1 MLKFINYQLGNEQTQ
16 NELEQKI
23 SPLIQ
28 QTVQL
33 NLKAFQTFNPQILE
47 IIQQHN
53 VEKHS
58 IFCTNSG
65 QLNIVDII
73 TGRVIYSATPE
84 QEIQQEVEDFV
95 RQAPVIF
102 LDETCQ
108 GGDAEPLPAV
118 IDVLMVFG
126 FGLGYHIVP
135 LLQSA
140 RIKYLII
147 YEPELDNIACSV
159 QSTDWQQIFELAAAT
174 GTQLSFQFGNAGAS
188 IAEDIQELLYIVPD
202 LQKIYLYRHLCH
214 PVSDEII
221 AFLHQNTGKP
231 EELQRKSRQF
241 RGFNMATDYVAEH
254 PKNILGF
261 QPLSTVLQ
269 TEHTTLF
276 SRNMLAFAK
285 LYPELHQ
292 LLSVYQPTAWLL
304 AQDNDGLDNLYHK
317 DRRIFLYQDLL
328 EDSEKLVKQYLAEP
342 FKDDVIVGQAASDK
356 LASYIHFKY
365 IKKLR
370 DFFLALKSEKHP
382 LPVAVDSLIVFGVAL
397 GKHIELLYQQRD
409 ITNLYVCEPNLD
421 FFYAS
426 VFVTDWSAILLDA
439 ENNNKRIYF
448 NIGGDGAEYF
458 NDFMGQFYQVG
469 AYAIANTYMFPAYYT
484 PELYSAINSLRRQ
497 LKVVLTMGEFYDHAR
512 FGIGHSYLSI
522 EAGHQFLKAELP
534 QESYKLSAGLPVF
547 IIGNGPSLDTS
558 IDFIKQYRSH
568 VVVIS
573 CGTAI
578 RSLYKQGVQ
587 PDFHAEVEQ
596 NRANYDWITQ
606 IDDAS
611 YLKQINLLSVN
622 GVHPD
627 TASLFGQTYLAFK
640 DGEASTQIFRKG
652 MTEQGFS
659 IASLSYA
666 YPTVSNLAINYAI
679 KLGFKTMYLFGIDL
693 GYADITRHHSKHSA
707 YYNQSGKEIINYEQ
721 HYGSGFPV
729 KGNFRSFVYTKPE
742 FDVSRQLIEKVLA
755 DIPNKVEV
763 YNCSDGAFI
772 KGTAPLD
779 PANIIIQQKDD
790 AASICEKICKLAYY
804 KKGNKYCARQILA
817 DYDLSLLAASIDRWC
832 DLIDVK
838 VSGYQ
843 QAKDLIDKQ
852 WKLLIDES
860 SDKENII
867 FYLFYGSSNYFFS
880 ILTKMLPWDN
890 SEKDLERFNHV
901 LKLWRCYL
909 LDAKD
914 DFIKN
919 PVKQDAVSSGLN
931 FS

>member
-1 MLKFINYQLGNEQTQ
+1 L
-16 NELEQKI
+16 
-23 SPLIQ
+23 
-28 QTVQL
+28 V
-33 NLKAFQTFNPQILE
+33 
-47 IIQQHN
+47 
-53 VEKHS
+53 
-58 IFCTNSG
+58 
-65 QLNIVDII
+65 
-73 TGRVIYSATPE
+73 
-84 QEIQQEVEDFV
+84 
-95 RQAPVIF
+95 
-102 LDETCQ
+102 
-108 GGDAEPLPAV
+108 
-118 IDVLMVFG
+118 
-126 FGLGYHIVP
+126 
-135 LLQSA
+135 
-140 RIKYLII
+140 I
-147 YEPELDNIACSV
+147 YEPELYNLVCSI
-159 QSTDWQQIFELAAAT
+159 QSTDWEQIFELAAAT
-174 GTQLSFQFGNAGAS
+174 GTQLSFQFGNAGTS
-188 IAEDIQELLYIVPD
+188 IAEDIQELISIEPG

-214 PVSDEII
+214 PVSDEVI
-221 AFLHQNTGKP
+221 AFLHENTGRS
-231 EELQRKSRQF
+231 EELQRKGRQF
-241 RGFNMATDYVAEH
+241 RGFNMAIDYVEEH
-254 PKNILGF
+254 PKNVLGY
-261 QPLSTVLQ
+261 QPLSIALQ

-292 LLSVYQPTAWLL
+292 LFSVYQPTSWLL

-317 DRRIFLYQDLL
+317 GRRAFFYQDFLN
-328 EDSEKLVKQYLAEP
+328 DSEKLVEQYLAEP

-382 LPVAVDSLIVFGVAL
+382 LPMAVDSLIVFGVAL
-397 GKHIELLYQQRD
+397 GKHIGLLYQQRD

-426 VFVTDWSAILLDA
+426 LFVTDWSEILLDA
-439 ENNNKRIYF
+439 EKNNKRIYF

-522 EAGHQFLKAELP
+522 KAGHQFLRAELP
-534 QESYKLSAGLPVF
+534 QECYKLSAGLPVF

-558 IDFIKQYRSH
+558 IDFIKQYRSS

-606 IDDAS
+606 IDDSA

-652 MTEQGFS
+652 MTDRGFN

-679 KLGFKTMYLFGIDL
+679 KLGFETIYLFGIDL

-707 YYNQSGKEIINYEQ
+707 YYNQSGKEIINYEE

-755 DIPNKVEV
+755 DISDKVEV
-763 YNCSDGAFI
+763 YNCSDGARI
-772 KGTAPLD
+772 KNAAPLD
-779 PANIIIQQKDD
+779 PANIIIQHQHDI
-790 AASICEKICKLAYY
+790 SGIREKLLNLAYY
-804 KKGNKYCARQILA
+804 PSTEEHIAEQILA
-817 DYDLSLLAASIDRWC
+817 EYDLTLLKASVEKWC
-832 DLIDVK
+832 ELIDVS
-838 VSGYQ
+838 VTNYQ
-843 QAKDLIDKQ
+843 QAKELIDKQ
-852 WKLLIDES
+852 WLFLIDES
-860 SDKENII
+860 SDKRNII

-880 ILTKMLPWDN
+880 VLTKMLPQDD
-890 SEKDLERFNHV
+890 SEKELVRFNFV
-901 LKLWRCYL
+901 LQLWRNYL
-909 LDAKD
+909 LDACKD
-914 DFIKN
+914 FTDK
-919 PVKQDAVSSGLN
+919 VVRQDEVSSGLKFN
-931 FS
+931 